1 MLYNSLGNLT
11 ERETEPMK
19 FLSDFFPILLF
30 FLTFWFYDELKS
42 VLGDVGVD
50 PTILTLH
57 ENGTTEGILA
67 ATIVAI
73 VATFFQ
79 VGILWFRR
87 RHVENM
93 HLITLGLLI
102 VLGGATLVFKEE
114 IFIKWKPTIV
124 NWLFALVFWGSRF
137 VGEKP
142 LVRRMM
148 ESNIDLPPAIWER
161 LNTSWIIFFISV
173 GFLNLYVVY
182 YFSTEF
188 WVNFKLFGLLGITLA
203 FVVSQ
208 SFYLT
213 RHMKLRP

>member
-1 MLYNSLGNLT
+1 
-11 ERETEPMK
+11 MK

-208 SFYLT
+208 SFYLM
-213 RHMKLRP
+213 RHMKPRP